1 MAIPIDEDV
10 VSIGR
15 DVDCDIHLKDE
26 TCSRVHCRI
35 FRRESSFMIKDAGS
49 FNGTHVNDLRIDS
62 VELNEDSCIKVGNTL
77 MRFGYKEKIEF
88 VPHRVLDS
96 APVHPSSEILVE
108 IRDLEAG
115 LDSDCKSTYEAM
127 VESIGAVST
136 SSQFSEVRNDLEF
149 VYNSAIYLSKQ
160 LDRRQLFYG
169 LLELILEWLGAEKGV
184 VVLLDDDH
192 TDFSHRVMRCLHP
205 KPNEQTS
212 EVRYNRRLME
222 RVAHKRVGACTSFQ
236 VSTPDSSSTAGDG
249 EPKTI
254 HALCAPVI
262 SNDKLFGIIYIDT
275 DGIAQQA
282 KCRFNRCKLRLLIS
296 LANQAATAIENQ
308 NVVVRQLTQE
318 RFAAVGELTSVISH
332 RVNNILQVIN
342 GGSYLVDFGVESSD
356 WELVKKGWS
365 IVKRNQN
372 RITRLTTNLLSYS
385 RVFEPSPSIEDL
397 NTMLGKAIQAM
408 GDSYDVGQIEFTYD
422 DSDSCAVFID
432 GYFTT
437 KVIENLLSVALAASL
452 QADTPRPIKVG
463 TKSEG
468 DFSVMVIEFRHFDER
483 FDLPSMVVGPADK
496 LKAEMGML
504 ELMVSKR
511 HIEAQNGELEV
522 VSGLGNTNIITAKM
536 PRFQLQYEEA
546 PTV

>member
-1 MAIPIDEDV
+1 MAFPIVEDV

-35 FRRESSFMIKDAGS
+35 FRRESSYMVKDAGS

-62 VELNEDSCIKVGNTL
+62 VELNADSCIKVGSTL
-77 MRFGYKEKIEF
+77 MRFGYKEKIDF
-88 VPHRVLDS
+88 VPHHVIEN
-96 APVHPSSEILVE
+96 APEHTSSEILVK
-108 IRDLEAG
+108 IGNADVGLEA
-115 LDSDCKSTYEAM
+115 DCKSTYEA
-127 VESIGAVST
+127 VVDSIGAVSS

-149 VYNSAIYLSKQ
+149 VYNSAIYISKQ

-205 KPNEQTS
+205 KPSEQS
-212 EVRYNRRLME
+212 PEVRYNRRLME
-222 RVAHKRVGACTSFQ
+222 RVAQKRVAACSSFQ
-236 VSTPDSSSTAGDG
+236 ISTPNSPTTAGEG
-249 EPKTI
+249 EPSVV

-262 SNDKLFGIIYIDT
+262 SNDKLFGVIYIDT
-275 DGIAQQA
+275 HGIGQQA
-282 KCRFNRCKLRLLIS
+282 KSRFNRCKLRLLIA

-308 NVVVRQLTQE
+308 NVVVKQLAQE

-342 GGSYLVDFGVESSD
+342 GGSYLVDFGVESDD
-356 WELVKKGWS
+356 WEMVKKGWS

-385 RVFEPSPSIEDL
+385 RVFEPSPSIADL
-397 NTMLGKAIQAM
+397 NRMLGSAIQAV
-408 GDSYDVGQIEFTYD
+408 GDSYDVGRIEFTFD
-422 DSDSCAVFID
+422 ESDGCVVFVD

-437 KVIENLLSVALAASL
+437 KVIENLLSVALAASM
-452 QADTPRPIKVG
+452 QEDNPRPIKVS
-463 TKSEG
+463 TKTEA
-468 DFSVMVIEFRHFDER
+468 DFSLVVIEFRHFDER

-511 HIEAQNGELEV
+511 HIEAQKGELEV
-522 VSGLGNTNIITAKM
+522 VAGQGNFNIITAKL

-546 PTV
+546 ATV